1 MRPLSPVVPD
11 VLFRNTVRLPR
22 DYYVRVH
29 SNDYSVAPALIGR
42 LVDVTADLERIHVAH
57 NGVTVTSHDRAWA
70 RQLTVTD
77 PDHVAQAAV
86 LRRQFQTLRRHQ
98 RPQAHVAFVETASL
112 SSYDDVFGVDTG
124 RGLTDLSLIA

>member
-1 MRPLSPVVPD
+1 M
-11 VLFRNTVRLPR
+11 
-22 DYYVRVH
+22 
-29 SNDYSVAPALIGR
+29 
-42 LVDVTADLERIHVAH
+42 DVTADLERIYVAH
-57 NGVTVTSHDRAWA
+57 NGVTVTSHESAWA

-98 RPQAHVAFVETASL
+98 RPQALVAFVETASL

-124 RGLTDLSLIA
+124 CGLTDLSLIA